1 MRIFLTEKEFLT
13 ILSKVFISFELMI
26 SNNIAIN
33 REAERIIKSQKARK
47 AVMQEKIFIGSRW
60 KKRTLKKS
68 KELID
73 IQETCE
79 KFFQFLKS

>member
-1 MRIFLTEKEFLT
+1 MKIFLTEKEFLT

-47 AVMQEKIFIGSRW
+47 SAMQEKISIGSQW

-68 KELID
+68 KE
-73 IQETCE
+73 
-79 KFFQFLKS
+79 

>member
-1 MRIFLTEKEFLT
+1 MKIFLTEKEFLT

-33 REAERIIKSQKARK
+33 REAERGIKLQKVRK
-47 AVMQEKIFIGSRW
+47 SVMQEKISIGSQW

-68 KELID
+68 KE
-73 IQETCE
+73 
-79 KFFQFLKS
+79 